1 MHSAMF
7 IATIPPQAKD
17 WDAFVERA
25 ATKLSHCEGVVRLA
39 ENAWLL
45 NLQKSVAPLG
55 WLVASAEQMG
65 VPYGLLPFERGPEW
79 LPADF
84 DPSTIWGRNAP
95 DRD

>member
-7 IATIPPQAKD
+7 IATIPPQKED
-17 WDAFVERA
+17 WGGFVERA
-25 ATKLSHCEGVVRLA
+25 TAKLSRCEGVVRLA
-39 ENAWLL
+39 ENVWLL

-65 VPYGLLPFERGPEW
+65 VSYGLLPFERAPEW

-84 DPSTIWGRNAP
+84 DPSTIGVRNAP
-95 DRD
+95 DSD